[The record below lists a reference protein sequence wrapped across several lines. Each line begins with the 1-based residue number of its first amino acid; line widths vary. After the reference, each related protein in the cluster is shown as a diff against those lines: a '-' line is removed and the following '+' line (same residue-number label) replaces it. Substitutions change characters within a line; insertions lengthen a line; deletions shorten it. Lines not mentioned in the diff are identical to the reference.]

1 MADMICNWLY
11 QNAEAIIISSMI
23 SLLISMMYYRK
34 GNRDELLM
42 NIIFPVIQLLDKR
55 YSKKHM
61 KNYFR

>member
-11 QNAEAIIISSMI
+11 QNAAAIIISSMI

-42 NIIFPVIQLLDKR
+42 NIIFLVIQLLDKR
-55 YSKKHM
+55 Y
-61 KNYFR
+61 